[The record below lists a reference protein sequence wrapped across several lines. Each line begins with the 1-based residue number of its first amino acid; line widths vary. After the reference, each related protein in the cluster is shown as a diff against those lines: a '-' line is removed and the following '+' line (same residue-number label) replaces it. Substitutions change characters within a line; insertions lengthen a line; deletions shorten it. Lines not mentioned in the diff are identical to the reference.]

1 MISKIQIR
9 MELKVNDKVQ
19 VVDDTLEGRI
29 TEIKNDQIWLED
41 EDGFLHAYKKEQVVK
56 VTEPLEVNPIEID
69 RRAYKKFEVKTND
82 VRTTSPKRSKKI
94 PEIDLH
100 IHELTDSSANMTD
113 FDMLQMQLRT
123 AENRL
128 KKAIENKEK
137 RLVFIH
143 GKGKG
148 RLKKELSLL
157 FSRYNEVSYYDADF
171 REYGFGATEIYI
183 YENIQ

>member
-1 MISKIQIR
+1 

-29 TEIKNDQIWLED
+29 TEVKNEQVWIED
-41 EDGFLHAYKKEQVVK
+41 EDGFLHAYKREQVVK
-56 VTEPLEVNPIEID
+56 ITGPLEVDPLEID
-69 RRAYKKFEVKTND
+69 RVAYKKFADKKND
-82 VRTTSPKRSKKI
+82 RRSTSPKQSKKI
-94 PEIDLH
+94 PELDLH
-100 IHELTDSSANMTD
+100 IHELTDSSAHMTD
-113 FDMLQMQLRT
+113 FDMLQLQLRT

-148 RLKKELSLL
+148 RLKSELSVL
-157 FSRYNEVSYYDADF
+157 FSRYKEVSYYDADF
-171 REYGFGATEIYI
+171 REYGFGATEVYI

>member
-1 MISKIQIR
+1 

-29 TEIKNDQIWLED
+29 TEVKNDQVWIED

-56 VTEPLEVNPIEID
+56 ITGPLEVDPLEID
-69 RRAYKKFEVKTND
+69 RVAYKKFANSKND
-82 VRTTSPKRSKKI
+82 ERSTSPKRTKKI
-94 PEIDLH
+94 PELDLH
-100 IHELTDSSANMTD
+100 IHELTDSSAHMTD
-113 FDMLQMQLRT
+113 FDMLQLQLRT

-148 RLKKELSLL
+148 RLKSELSVL
-157 FSRYNEVSYYDADF
+157 FSRYKEVSYYDADF
-171 REYGFGATEIYI
+171 GEYGFGATEVYI

>member
-1 MISKIQIR
+1 

-29 TEIKNDQIWLED
+29 TEVKNDQVWKFAD
-41 EDGFLHAYKKEQVVK
+41 KK
-56 VTEPLEVNPIEID
+56 ND
-69 RRAYKKFEVKTND
+69 R
-82 VRTTSPKRSKKI
+82 RTTSPKRSKKI
-94 PEIDLH
+94 PELDLH
-100 IHELTDSSANMTD
+100 IHELTDSSAHMTD
-113 FDMLQMQLRT
+113 FDMLQLQLRT

-148 RLKKELSLL
+148 RLKSELSVL
-157 FSRYNEVSYYDADF
+157 FSRYKEVSYYDADF
-171 REYGFGATEIYI
+171 SEYGFGATEVYI